1 MASVA
6 AADLLAATWKADEKP
21 RESGSEI
28 REGFRGRLHRE
39 RQSMDYEVENDASE
53 SQVTVD
59 DYAQVAP
66 EPQADADEPSEPVK
80 LNKSAEIRAEA
91 SRVLEDG
98 GHPRPVEIV
107 RALEE
112 RGISVAPAQVSIV
125 LKKMGVQGRTRRK
138 KASSAKPPQRPAL
151 PPVPEKPLSAPPVVA
166 NRPQP
171 GPAGE
176 TFTIEQLIA
185 AKTFVGEVGSP
196 RQAIALLEALDRIL
210 E

>member
-1 MASVA
+1 
-6 AADLLAATWKADEKP
+6 
-21 RESGSEI
+21 
-28 REGFRGRLHRE
+28 
-39 RQSMDYEVENDASE
+39 MDYEVESDAVD
-53 SQVTVD
+53 SQTSD

-66 EPQADADEPSEPVK
+66 EPPAATAEPSESKV
-80 LNKSAEIRAEA
+80 NKSAEVRAEA
-91 SRVLEDG
+91 SRIIDAG

-112 RGISVAPAQVSIV
+112 RGISVAAAQVSIV

-138 KASSAKPPQRPAL
+138 NAASEKPPQRPAL
-151 PPVPEKPLSAPPVVA
+151 PPVPEKPLAAPPVVA
-166 NRPQP
+166 NRPQ
-171 GPAGE
+171 AAASGE

-185 AKTFVGEVGSP
+185 AKTFVEEAGSP